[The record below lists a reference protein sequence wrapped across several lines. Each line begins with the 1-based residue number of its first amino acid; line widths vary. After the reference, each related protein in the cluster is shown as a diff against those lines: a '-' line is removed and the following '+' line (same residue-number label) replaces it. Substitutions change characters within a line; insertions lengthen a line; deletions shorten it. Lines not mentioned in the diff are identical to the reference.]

1 MKSPWLLFLAGVLF
15 CNLMM
20 VCRAQGISAGEEPD
34 SGTMDD
40 LLLRGAESLLLR
52 SVLRKMQA
60 EDHNY
65 GGLSSPSQAAWLTK
79 RQHPG
84 KRHREDVSDEGDAGD
99 EAYSE
104 VERRQHPGKRFAT
117 GRLSEPA
124 VIVVQGDL
132 SKRQHPGK
140 RYVVVTRSRRQH
152 PGKRQPDEEDE
163 EEEEE
168 EDEDNDDGGDEDLP
182 ELHRR
187 QHPGK
192 RFWDRPGMATVSPC
206 EDLSDPVTCAKTNL
220 LLDFLAD
227 VKHDEEKRQHPG
239 KRFASNEGQ

>member
-1 MKSPWLLFLAGVLF
+1 MKSTCLLFLACVLL

-34 SGTMDD
+34 SRTMDD
-40 LLLRGAESLLLR
+40 LILRGAESLLLR

-60 EDHNY
+60 EDHNL
-65 GGLSSPSQAAWLTK
+65 GGLSSQSEPAWLTK

-84 KRHREDVSDEGDAGD
+84 KRHREDVGDEGDAGD

-104 VERRQHPGKRFAT
+104 VERRQHPGKRSAA
-117 GRLSEPA
+117 GHLSEPA
-124 VIVVQGDL
+124 VIVVHGDL

-152 PGKRQPDEEDE
+152 PGKRQPDDEEDE
-163 EEEEE
+163 EEEE
-168 EDEDNDDGGDEDLP
+168 DDDDGGDDLP
-182 ELHRR
+182 ELYRR

-227 VKHDEEKRQHPG
+227 MKHAEEKRQHPG
-239 KRFASNEGQ
+239 KRFAPDEGQ